1 MFFGGVA
8 RSRMR
13 RYQSIRW
20 RRTESALT
28 PPSGMAATIRA
39 FLHDV
44 GAVAQSENGVEILF
58 HEQDCGAEFPTEG
71 AKGCT
76 DQLHD

>member
-1 MFFGGVA
+1 MASNRIRIDPALRDGGDD
-8 RSRMR
+8 
-13 RYQSIRW
+13 
-20 RRTESALT
+20 
-28 PPSGMAATIRA
+28 PA

-44 GAVAQSENGVEILF
+44 GAVAHSENGVEILF

-76 DQLHD
+76 DWTIEG